1 MPSRRL
7 HGSSA
12 VLLALFA
19 LAGIW
24 LLLGLAG
31 AAMPVS
37 ANPGTLY
44 VAPSGV
50 NNPVCSSSQ
59 PCQTLQHAV
68 DLAAGGDTIKVAAGQ
83 YTGVSS
89 RSNPYEGGTVTQ
101 VVYISK
107 TVIIRGGY
115 TSAFSEPPNPDV
127 NVTIFNAQQQG
138 RVFHIFGDIAP
149 MLEGLRLTGGRAPG
163 TLSFGGGVYVDQ
175 AAARL
180 SKCHIYGNEAEMGGG
195 IRLESSS
202 TVLEAN
208 SVYSNTALADGGGVY
223 VNHSNGAKLIG
234 NTIFTNTAGHH
245 GGGVYVSFSAAALN
259 NNAVLSNTTIENGG
273 GLAIVSSAATLN
285 GNRIAAN
292 LAGFGGGGL
301 LLMQSAATVNGNLL
315 LNNTAIDGAGVYVL
329 FGNGAVLSGNQ
340 LSDNTASRS
349 GGGFFVDRSAA
360 TLVGNTIRA
369 NTAGNRG
376 GGINLSDSST
386 SLSQNLVLSNT
397 SAYDGGGLYLDVN
410 PMITLTNMIIADNR
424 INNGEGSGLYIQG
437 SSARFVH
444 TTLAR
449 NTGGSGRG
457 IHVTEYLGNPSYSNI
472 TLTNTILVN
481 QTVGVYVTSGN
492 TVTLESTLW
501 NNNSSNTGGSGAINL
516 GTNNY
521 SGDPVFA
528 LDGYHILTGSAAIDK
543 GIDAGIKNDIDPE
556 PRPYLAPDLGADEYW
571 APGALHK
578 IYLPLTL
585 KTL

>member
-24 LLLGLAG
+24 LLLGWAG

-127 NVTIFNAQQQG
+127 NATIFNAQQQG
-138 RVFHIFGDIAP
+138 RVFHIFGNIAP

-163 TLSFGGGVYVDQ
+163 TVSFGGGVYVDQ

-259 NNAVLSNTTIENGG
+259 NNAVLSNTTVEDGG
-273 GLAIVSSAATLN
+273 GLAIAGSAATLS

-369 NTAGNRG
+369 NTAGDRG

-501 NNNSSNTGGSGAINL
+501 NTNSSNTGGSGAINI

-528 LDGYHILTGSAAIDK
+528 LDGYHLMTGSAAIDK
-543 GIDAGIKNDIDPE
+543 GVNTGLNVDIDPE